1 MARRKRIPYDPPT
14 QRKRRRA
21 PKLLRADQVFLT
33 RRMLVARTA
42 ITGAFV
48 ALAGKLGYMQ
58 LERGQTYAAR
68 ARENVRDQQV
78 LKAPRGLI
86 LDRKGRPLAENRRSW
101 QVQVVP
107 DNLPGPTDP
116 DRRRVLDTLIDA
128 LQLPDVLVINPNA
141 VPTDSAT
148 TIYQRI
154 AAMLGFTEEQTADAK
169 QEWAYQSTINLLVK
183 VTDLSMDDAAR
194 FRAASAELPGVSV
207 VNELDYLVGN
217 TYGGKTPIVIKSNVP
232 REVALKLEANKIYLP
247 GVELDDSAL
256 TRVYSGGEVMSH
268 ILGYVGLINSTELE
282 DPHNKT
288 PGGYNLYDQTDFI
301 GKNGVEEFYEEEL
314 RGQKGTRTVERDAT
328 GVQVRILPG
337 VIEPKPGKN
346 IKLSIDLELQQAA
359 GQALIDSIKKA
370 GDAKKLVND
379 KRQAAGKKA
388 WKIPNAGSV
397 VAFDPRNGEIH
408 AMISYPYYD
417 NQLFVDGISSRKWQ
431 EYNDPDKGKAFL
443 NRAVGEVYPPGST
456 FKSFLAASA
465 LNRGTLKE
473 DQTYTCKSAIWV
485 PYTWAENKGV
495 PYACWVAWQEG
506 TPHESVDILGAIEQS
521 CDVFF
526 YNVGTPYQKVDNAF
540 DPVHYY
546 DYNIQSQQVVDNTQH
561 VFNGLGIDKMHEDM
575 TKQFWFGAATGIDL
589 PWEQAGVFPSPA
601 WKTQNTGEYWSAGD
615 TIITSIGQ
623 GDVNMTPLQ
632 LAMNLGAIANKGI
645 IYTPRLAIE
654 TVDQH
659 GKAAKTKAQKARHL
673 KMEQKYLDIVVE
685 GMRRVVDEATGTAHQ
700 NGDGS
705 SKWALTNPDGEDKIK
720 IGGKTGTAE
729 IGAPDEDGLRDTHAW
744 FTCFAPLDKPEIA
757 VAVVIEN
764 GGEGATFAV
773 PVADHVLRGY
783 FELTGKRKRGKV
795 LNKTPMPVP
804 SIS

>member
-1 MARRKRIPYDPPT
+1 MSRRKRIPYDPPN
-14 QRKRRRA
+14 QRKRRRS
-21 PKLLRADQVFLT
+21 PRILRADQIFLT
-33 RRMLVARTA
+33 RRMLIAKTVV
-42 ITGAFV
+42 TGSFV
-48 ALAGKLGYMQ
+48 ALGAKLGFMQ
-58 LERGQTYAAR
+58 VHEGATFQNLAQQ
-68 ARENVRDQQV
+68 NVRHPEI
-78 LKAPRGLI
+78 LKAPRGLV
-86 LDRKGRPLAENRRSW
+86 LDRKGRPLAENQRSW

-107 DNLPGPTDP
+107 DDLPAQSDP
-116 DRRRVLDTLIDA
+116 NRRRVLDTLIDA

-141 VPTDSAT
+141 VPKDSET
-148 TIYQRI
+148 TIYQRV
-154 AAMLGFTEEQTADAK
+154 ATMLGFSQEQTSNAM
-169 QEWAYQSTINLLVK
+169 QEWAYQSKINLLVN
-183 VTDLSMDDAAR
+183 VTELSMDDAAR

-207 VNELDYLVGN
+207 INELDYLVGN
-217 TYGGKTPIVIKSNVP
+217 TYGGKTPIVVKNNVP

-247 GVELDDSAL
+247 GVALDDSAL
-256 TRVYSGGEVMSH
+256 TRVYTGGQTMSH
-268 ILGYVGLINSTELE
+268 ILGYVGLINSTELD
-282 DPHNKT
+282 DPRNKT

-301 GKNGVEEFYEEEL
+301 GKNGIEEFYEEQL
-314 RGQKGTRTVERDAT
+314 RGQKGQRTVERDAS
-328 GVQVRILPG
+328 GVEVRILPG
-337 VIEPKPGKN
+337 VIEPKPGQN
-346 IKLSIDLELQQAA
+346 IKLTIDLELQQAA
-359 GQALIDSIKKA
+359 GQALIDLIKKA
-370 GDAKKLVND
+370 ADAKKLVND

-417 NQLFVDGISSRKWQ
+417 NQLFVDGISARKWK
-431 EYNDPDKGKAFL
+431 EYNDPAQGKAFL
-443 NRAVGEVYPPGST
+443 NRAVAEVYPPGST
-456 FKSFLAASA
+456 FKPYLATSA
-465 LNRGTLKE
+465 LSRGTLKE

-506 TPHESVDILGAIEQS
+506 TPHEAVDIYGAIEQS

-575 TKQFWFGAATGIDL
+575 TKQFWFGTATGVDL
-589 PWEQAGVFPSPA
+589 PWEAAGIFPSPA
-601 WKTQNTGEYWSAGD
+601 WKTQNSGEYWAAGD

-623 GDVNMTPLQ
+623 GDFNATPLQ
-632 LAMNLGAIANKGI
+632 MATNLGAIANEGT
-645 IYTPRLAIE
+645 IYTPRLALEMI
-654 TVDQH
+654 DGD
-659 GKAAKTKAQKARHL
+659 GKATKTKPAKARQL
-673 KMEQKYLDIVVE
+673 RVDKKFFDIVVE
-685 GMRRVVDEATGTAHQ
+685 GMRRVVHEAAGTAHQ

-705 SKWALTNPDGEDKIK
+705 SKWTLTNPDGETEIK

-729 IGAPDEDGLRDTHAW
+729 IGAADEDGLRDTHAW

-757 VAVVIEN
+757 IAVVIEN

-773 PVADHVLRGY
+773 PVADRVLRGY
-783 FELTGKRKRGKV
+783 LELTGKRKRGKV
-795 LNKTPMPVP
+795 LNKTPLPVP